1 MSITLTDAATPASQ
15 IINNASYVA
24 STNQAEDSTHKNV
37 RVRAEVYIAGERIAV
52 TEQPKAL
59 TSFNLSELLRRYI
72 TPLKY
77 KGNDYHTPAGTSVLT
92 SWTNSG
98 SFSSFT
104 TSGKEITAAVTT
116 AAGWA
121 VSDGIALTAGEV
133 LAVLIKEQTQNSG
146 DLYVRLHDGSAAVET
161 LLLGNTDLY
170 NTNRILLF
178 VAPED
183 DTYTVQIGSTG
194 VVDWVG
200 DYEIMKLAAT
210 TYGDPLIHYFVKFTE
225 YWENASDVTT
235 AGASARSITAAF
247 INCSTSRDFGDYLI
261 KPLSVGNFLTL
272 AQEEEAA
279 IYVSPNKMPK
289 FDNLITGWANFS
301 NPIDYDTFTSTGTAI
316 TSAVTDGS
324 DYAYARSANTF
335 SVKKGQ
341 KIVIAVELTLN
352 SGEEPFVYLYSDA
365 IGLSAK
371 SNIVSLADGWNIIEL
386 TATATHT
393 DMRVAIGNSA
403 TSADWETNIVIVMR
417 ESLQVNI
424 VFLSLCHDLQIKHY
438 KNAVATKEAIACYAG
453 WGVIPLKYYN
463 YYGISDNNAIISLL
477 DPDDVVMSNTL
488 YVPLILSCEH
498 RFMEFVNRLGGLD
511 YITFRGYHKTKATPE
526 KEFYRTS
533 GRVRKMLDA
542 KRIIRETLTTRFIDE
557 VMPLVADAIASEY
570 TELDGVEVTVITG
583 EVDTYSENDLIINE
597 IEVEYEG

>member
-104 TSGKEITAAVTT
+104 TSGKEITAAITT

-133 LAVLIKEQTQNSG
+133 LAVLIKEQAQNSG

-235 AGASARSITAAF
+235 AGASTRSITAAF

-261 KPLSVGNFLTL
+261 KPLGVGNFLTL

-289 FDNLITGWANFS
+289 FDNLITGFTNGG
-301 NPIDYDTFTSTGTAI
+301 YETFTSTGVTI
-316 TSAVTDGS
+316 TSAIGTQWKVAFSSGS
-324 DYAYARSANTF
+324 F
-335 SVKKGQ
+335 PIKKGD
-341 KIVIAVELTLN
+341 KVMIHFHMTLN
-352 SGEEPFVYLYSDA
+352 SGVGANWYLH
-365 IGLSAK
+365 
-371 SNIVSLADGWNIIEL
+371 ADGDLRSNFVTAINGENKIIL
-386 TATATHT
+386 TSTYT
-393 DMRVAIGNSA
+393 GNVVVRFDQGDA
-403 TSADWETNIVIVMR
+403 GDWETGPVIVMR

-463 YYGISDNNAIISLL
+463 YYGLSDNNAIISLL

-488 YVPLILSCEH
+488 YVPLILSCDH

-511 YITFRGYHKTKATPE
+511 YITFRGYHKTKAAPE

-542 KRIIRETLTTRFIDE
+542 KRIIRETLTTRFIDG